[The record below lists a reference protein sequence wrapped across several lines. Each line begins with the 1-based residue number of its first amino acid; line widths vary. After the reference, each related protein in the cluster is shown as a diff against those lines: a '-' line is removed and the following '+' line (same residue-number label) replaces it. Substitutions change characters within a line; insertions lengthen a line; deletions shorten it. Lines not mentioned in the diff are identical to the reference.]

1 MKNSKVDNKMVSHPA
16 HYQSEK
22 GIEVIDIIDA
32 FTSDLSG
39 VEAFDVGNVIK
50 YVCRCNGKD
59 GLQDLLK
66 AKWYLEH
73 LINHIENKLEKE
85 ENN

>member
-16 HYQSEK
+16 HYQSKK

-32 FTSDLSG
+32 FTADLSG
-39 VEAFDVGNVIK
+39 VEAFDAGNVIK

-59 GLQDLLK
+59 GLQDLFK
-66 AKWYLEH
+66 AEWYLRH
-73 LINHIENKLEKE
+73 LINHIENKLEKK